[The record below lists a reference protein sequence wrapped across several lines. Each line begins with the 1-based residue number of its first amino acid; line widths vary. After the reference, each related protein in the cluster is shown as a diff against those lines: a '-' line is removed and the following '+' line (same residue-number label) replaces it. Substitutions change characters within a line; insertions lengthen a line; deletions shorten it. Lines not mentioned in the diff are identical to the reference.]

1 MKAFRQF
8 RYILEVREKKKKRY
22 VSRKGNPAIQVF
34 FCNSMDN
41 FKVPQHIPQDLL
53 LISEFIDVPDEK
65 PKKLVVKQQDDDID
79 SSGSD
84 SNASEDEIEADLIA
98 VEDEDSVVV
107 KPLCVASFPS
117 FDYLLFY

>member
-1 MKAFRQF
+1 
-8 RYILEVREKKKKRY
+8 LEVREKKKRD
-22 VSRKGNPAIQVF
+22 VTRKGNLAIKSLAQG
-34 FCNSMDN
+34 FCNSMNN
-41 FKVPQHIPQDLL
+41 FKVPQKIPQDLL

-65 PKKLVVKQQDDDID
+65 PKNMVVKQQDDDID

-98 VEDEDSVVV
+98 VEDEDSMVV
-107 KPLCVASFPS
+107 KSVYVPSFPP

>member
-1 MKAFRQF
+1 
-8 RYILEVREKKKKRY
+8 
-22 VSRKGNPAIQVF
+22 
-34 FCNSMDN
+34 MDN